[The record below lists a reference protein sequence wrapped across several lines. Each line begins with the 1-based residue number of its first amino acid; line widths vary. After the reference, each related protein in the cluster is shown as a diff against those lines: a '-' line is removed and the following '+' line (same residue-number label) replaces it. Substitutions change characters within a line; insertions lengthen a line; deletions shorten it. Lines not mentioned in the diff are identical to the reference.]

1 MKTPLLLSNDKLRTK
16 EQEKRKELT
25 YRLLDITRPDCVL
38 RIYERARMNISEN
51 GYKNYTDDMI
61 EDAVTV
67 VLKQKVSQKQSEDV
81 LLAKT
86 LQKLRGI
93 MKRNKKETPA
103 KPATAIAESPTVIK
117 LVEFSPE
124 LLK

>member
-1 MKTPLLLSNDKLRTK
+1 
-16 EQEKRKELT
+16 
-25 YRLLDITRPDCVL
+25 
-38 RIYERARMNISEN
+38 MNISEN

>member
-1 MKTPLLLSNDKLRTK
+1 MK
-16 EQEKRKELT
+16 EE
-25 YRLLDITRPDCVL
+25 
-38 RIYERARMNISEN
+38 
-51 GYKNYTDDMI
+51 
-61 EDAVTV
+61 AVTV
-67 VLKQKVSQKQSEDV
+67 VLKQKVSLKQNEGV

-93 MKRNKKETPA
+93 MKRNKNETPV
-103 KPATAIAESPTVIK
+103 KPATAIPESPTEIN

>member
-1 MKTPLLLSNDKLRTK
+1 
-16 EQEKRKELT
+16 
-25 YRLLDITRPDCVL
+25 
-38 RIYERARMNISEN
+38 MNISEN

-103 KPATAIAESPTVIK
+103 KPATDITESPTEFK

-124 LLK
+124 LLE